1 MSKRYVLLLVVREKN
16 GMARLDRGQGSNG
29 WSSRPRGGILF
40 RNHTPSRR
48 RDLRG
53 SERARGRRE
62 KKEKERRRSNRSTFG
77 KREERRND
85 VPERSKASRKIV
97 FDDSLILARAVII
110 RENSLTDAPVRG
122 VLRVSLFFT
131 VTLKPRG
138 GGEGEDRPKISLS
151 SFSRS

>member
-29 WSSRPRGGILF
+29 WSSRPQGGILF

-53 SERARGRRE
+53 SERTR
-62 KKEKERRRSNRSTFG
+62 ERRK
-77 KREERRND
+77 KREREETVQSISVWQAKERRND

-131 VTLKPRG
+131 VTLKPGRR
-138 GGEGEDRPKISLS
+138 EGDRPKISLS